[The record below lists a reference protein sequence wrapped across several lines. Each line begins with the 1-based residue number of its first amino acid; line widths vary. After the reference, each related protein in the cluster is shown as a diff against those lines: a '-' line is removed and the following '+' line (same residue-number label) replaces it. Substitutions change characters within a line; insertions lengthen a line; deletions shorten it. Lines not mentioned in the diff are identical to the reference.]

1 MQTIMQMHRK
11 SGVSRRLG
19 FSLLGLAI
27 LGAGA
32 AGAGTATPVTT
43 RAGSY
48 QVYTQKAFD
57 AAQAKQRVLF
67 FHATW
72 CPTCK
77 QTNADIVSHLK
88 TIPANLVIFK
98 TDYDS
103 EGALKKQYGITY
115 QHTFVLVDASGKAL
129 KKWAG
134 GDLAEIIANVQPAA
148 NQPAANQPAKP

>member
-1 MQTIMQMHRK
+1 MKTSSRLWMQ
-11 SGVSRRLG
+11 
-19 FSLLGLAI
+19 FSVAVLGLSLATQ
-27 LGAGA
+27 GGA
-32 AGAGTATPVTT
+32 AAVTRPTAGV
-43 RAGSY
+43 Y
-48 QVYTQKAFD
+48 EVYTKQAFD
-57 AAQAKQRVLF
+57 AAQSRQRVLF

-88 TIPANLVIFK
+88 SIPANLVIFK

-103 EGALKKQYGITY
+103 ETALKRQYGITY

-134 GDLAEIIANVQPAA
+134 GDLAEIVANV
-148 NQPAANQPAKP
+148 K